1 MRIIGGE
8 HRGKQILPPK
18 IFDAR
23 PTTDFAKEGLFNTL
37 TNIYDFETIAVL
49 DLFSGTGGISYEFAS
64 RGCKNITAIEMN
76 NNHSKFIKATIAKL
90 NLEGINIVRHN
101 VFDFIKVC
109 RLSFDVIFAD
119 PPYDI
124 EGLAGIPN
132 KILEQKLLN
141 PGGVLVFEHPAALNF
156 KDHPSFFKEKKYG
169 NVHFSFFEP
178 KASELL
184 DNQITNQLDT

>member
-1 MRIIGGE
+1 MRIIGGD
-8 HRGKQILPPK
+8 HKGKQILPPK
-18 IFDAR
+18 TFNAR

-37 TNIYDFETIAVL
+37 TNLYSFETATVL
-49 DLFSGTGGISYEFAS
+49 DLFSGTGGITYEFAS
-64 RGCKNITAIEMN
+64 RGCKNVTAIEMN

-90 NLEGINIVRHN
+90 NLEGVNIVRHN

-109 RLSFDVIFAD
+109 HLTFDIIFAD

-124 EGLAGIPN
+124 EGLAGIPD

-141 PGGVLVFEHPAALNF
+141 PGGVLIFEHPAAF
-156 KDHPSFFKEKKYG
+156 KFKEHPAFFKEKKYG

-178 KASELL
+178 KTETQLGS
-184 DNQITNQLDT
+184 QITNKPNT